1 MNKLFISF
9 VFLGFFA
16 TTLFADMIVDIK
28 AQGIRRVSTDAI
40 ISISGL
46 EIGSELTPESVQ
58 KAIKQLYAGGLF
70 ETVAIGADKM
80 GNGVTVTVNV
90 KEWPIVLKVS
100 FKGNKKFKA
109 KSLIEICQLKEFSI
123 ASESAIFDAV
133 VKIRQAYEKEGFYAV
148 NISPDIKEEEGRAKV
163 KFIIKEG
170 NKIKV
175 KEVIIDGNYAF
186 SDKKIRKLMK
196 NRAKYWWP
204 WSGKFNKTEFNEDPS
219 RVVNFYQSNGY
230 PHCQL
235 VSADIV
241 PVGKGEWANLR
252 VEISEGKPVYFG
264 NISFEGNEFLKTENL
279 KTKLKFKKGTLYSK
293 DKLSRTLEEI
303 YGLYSDYGYLYL
315 SIDPCETLDS
325 LSIQETVD
333 ITFKIKEGIPARV
346 HKIEIASNLTTH
358 DNVIRRELTI
368 FPGEIFSRKKL
379 IVSQRKI
386 FNLGFFKNVTVDT
399 RQASDS
405 GDIDLIL
412 NIEEKAAGQAS
423 AGASYYPKYG
433 IVGNLSLS
441 TPNLRGMGE
450 YLSISYEKGQSIE
463 NITLGYQKPWLF
475 DSPMSLGFNVYKSTT
490 AMSSYNLRKIGG
502 NTTLGFQV
510 PRLDYTKASVSY
522 TLENVG
528 LAGETGNLT
537 RWYLDQEGIRSM
549 VGFGLVRDSRDNF
562 LNPTTGS
569 RNSCNVAFSGGI
581 FGGDINYHKETFES
595 VTYHKLFWRF
605 VLGMRSKI
613 GVINGYTSGDN
624 VPVYEKFILGGI
636 GDWGLRGYK
645 DWEIGPRLNGEI
657 VGGNFASLFTIEAKL
672 AFDENMYPLI
682 FFDAGNTW
690 PDFKSANLQGLRKG
704 VGAGFRIEIPMMGLI
719 GFDMG
724 YGIDAVPRDWEF
736 HLQMGRTF

>member
-1 MNKLFISF
+1 MKKIFLFCLL
-9 VFLGFFA
+9 LGIGS
-16 TTLFADMIVDIK
+16 TSLFAEMIVDIK
-28 AQGIRRVSTDAI
+28 AQGIKRVSSDAI

-46 EIGSELTPESVQ
+46 EIGSELTPESIQ
-58 KAIKQLYAGGLF
+58 KAITQLYAGGLF
-70 ETVAIGADKM
+70 ENIAISADKT
-80 GNGVTVTVNV
+80 GNGVTVNISV

-100 FKGNKKFKA
+100 FKGNKKFKS
-109 KSLIEICQLKEFSI
+109 KKLIEICQLKEFNV

-133 VKIRQAYEKEGFYAV
+133 VRIRQAYEKEGFYAV
-148 NISPDIKEEEGRAKV
+148 NITPDVKEENGRAKV
-163 KFIIKEG
+163 KFTIKEG
-170 NKIKV
+170 SKIKV
-175 KEVIIDGNYAF
+175 KEVIIVGNYAF
-186 SDKKIRKLMK
+186 PDKKIRKLMK

-204 WSGKFNKTEFNEDPS
+204 WSGKFNKTEFDEDPL
-219 RVVNFYQSNGY
+219 RVVNFYQSSGY

-241 PVGKGEWANLR
+241 PVGNGEWANLR
-252 VEISEGKPVYFG
+252 VEVSEGKPVYFG
-264 NISFEGNEFLKTENL
+264 NVLFEGNEFLKTEEL
-279 KTKLKFKKGTLYSK
+279 RTKLKFKKGMPYSK
-293 DKLSRTLEEI
+293 DRLSKTLEEI
-303 YGLYSDYGYLYL
+303 YGVYSDYGYLYL
-315 SIDPCETLDS
+315 SVDPCETLDS
-325 LSIQETVD
+325 INVRETVD
-333 ITFKIKEGIPARV
+333 VTFKIKEGIQARV
-346 HKIEIASNLTTH
+346 HKIEIASNLSTH

-450 YLSISYEKGQSIE
+450 YFSISYEKGTSIE

-475 DSPMSLGFNVYKSTT
+475 DSPMSLGFNIYKSTT
-490 AMSSYNLRKIGG
+490 AMSSYNLHKIGG

-528 LAGETGNLT
+528 LAGETSNLT

-549 VGFGLVRDSRDNF
+549 VGFGIVRDSRDNY

-581 FGGDINYHKETFES
+581 FGGDIKYHKEMFES
-595 VTYHKLFWRF
+595 VTYHRLFWRF

-613 GVINGYTSGDN
+613 GIASGYTPSEN

-690 PDFKSANLQGLRKG
+690 PDFKSTNLQSLKKG
-704 VGAGFRIEIPMMGLI
+704 VGVGFRIEIPMMGLI